1 MVTIQHNPPITAQI
15 HFSLIMGSR
24 RLVTQFTMYFRQH
37 GSGNAIT
44 LAETIMHVWGIPIAR
59 TTGYVLSVTIE
70 SRLMLSRAI
79 YAISSKRHAIHV
91 CLERFIYVYYPCVK
105 LSFFLT
111 GDVLSTTSG

>member
-1 MVTIQHNPPITAQI
+1 MVTIQHNPPITAPI

-79 YAISSKRHAIHV
+79 YAIFSKRHAIHV
-91 CLERFIYVYYPCVK
+91 CLERF
-105 LSFFLT
+105 FLHE
-111 GDVLSTTSG
+111 LCILPMC

>member
-1 MVTIQHNPPITAQI
+1 MVTIQHNPPITAPI

-44 LAETIMHVWGIPIAR
+44 LAETIMHVWGIPIAG
-59 TTGYVLSVTIE
+59 TTGYVFSVTIE

-91 CLERFIYVYYPCVK
+91 CLERF
-105 LSFFLT
+105 FLHE
-111 GDVLSTTSG
+111 LCILPMC